1 MNHIKMIIC
10 KQLLKD
16 KQTEVIASMKPR
28 TKTMSALEHAET
40 YKLAHKELEAIAAE
54 IWVLENW

>member
-1 MNHIKMIIC
+1 MIIC

-16 KQTEVIASMKPR
+16 KQTEVLASIKPR

-54 IWVLENW
+54 MWVLDNW

>member
-16 KQTEVIASMKPR
+16 KQAEVLARIKPR
-28 TKTMSALEHAET
+28 TKSMSALEHAET
-40 YKLAHKELEAIAAE
+40 YKLAHKELEAIEAE
-54 IWVLENW
+54 MWVLDNW